1 MTQII
6 SRIYDSRE
14 RAAEAVK
21 ALKDYGFSG
30 LDIHAV
36 LARSSSQ
43 GGVTAAPAEIDDL
56 VTSIQKA
63 GIFKSRAEIYADRV
77 RSGGNLV
84 TVHAPFGSAHAAT
97 QILDRFDPI
106 DSGVAE
112 EAGASLDWVD
122 AAPLS
127 SALQIPLLLDDPA
140 AFSSAIGL
148 PVLLDYEP
156 RKTSLLSS
164 PSPLSS
170 TIGLPTLS
178 DDATP
183 LSSRIGLSVLS
194 DKAAPLSSSVGLAL
208 LSDNPA
214 PFSALFKLPLLT
226 KG

>member
-36 LARSSSQ
+36 LARSSQ
-43 GGVTAAPAEIDDL
+43 GGATAAPAEIDDL

-63 GIFKSRAEIYADRV
+63 GIYKSRAEIYAERV
-77 RSGGNLV
+77 RRGGSLV

-97 QILDRFDPI
+97 QILDRLDPI

-112 EAGASLDWVD
+112 EAGANVDWVD
-122 AAPLS
+122 SAPLS
-127 SALQIPLLLDDPA
+127 SALQIPLLLDDA
-140 AFSSAIGL
+140 APFSSVIGL

-156 RKTSLLSS
+156 KTTGLLNSS
-164 PSPLSS
+164 SPLSS
-170 TIGLPTLS
+170 TVGFPTIS
-178 DDATP
+178 DNAAP
-183 LSSRIGLSVLS
+183 LSSRIGLAVLS
-194 DKAAPLSSSVGLAL
+194 DKAAPLSSTVGLAL